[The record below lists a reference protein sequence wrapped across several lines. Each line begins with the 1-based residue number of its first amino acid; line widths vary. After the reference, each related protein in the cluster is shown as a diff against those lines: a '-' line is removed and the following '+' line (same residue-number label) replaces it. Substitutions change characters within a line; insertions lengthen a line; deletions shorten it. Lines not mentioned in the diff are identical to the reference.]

1 MPKVFVTHRISGP
14 GLGLLKAA
22 GCRVIVHPGKR
33 PPSRAQLLKGAKG
46 CDALLTLLTDH
57 IDDAVFDAAG
67 PQLKI
72 VANYTVGFDN
82 FDLAAFK
89 RRGVLAAFTAGSSN
103 TAVAEHAC
111 MLMFAAAKRLLEG
124 DRLMRAGKYRGWD
137 PDLLPG
143 IELSGKTLGII
154 GLGRIGST
162 LAHQTRHGLGMEV
175 LYHDVV
181 RNEAFEKTETAV
193 FVGVDDLLRR
203 SDVVSLHVPLL
214 PSTRHLID
222 AKKLRLMKKTAIL
235 INTSRGPVID
245 EKALVAVLK
254 SKRIAGAGL
263 DVYEHEPK
271 LAPGLA
277 KLANVVLTP
286 HVGSSTKEARAE
298 MSRLAAQAIIDVL
311 SGRNPPN
318 LVPMP

>member
-1 MPKVFVTHRISGP
+1 MPKVFVTRRISGP
-14 GLGLLKAA
+14 GLGMLKAA
-22 GCRVIVHPGKR
+22 GFRVVVHPGTR
-33 PPSRAQLLKGAKG
+33 PPTRAQLLKGAKG

-72 VANYTVGFDN
+72 VSNYTVGFDN

-89 RRGVLAAFTAGSSN
+89 RRGVLAANTAGSSN

-111 MLMFAAAKRLLEG
+111 ALMFAVAKRLLEG
-124 DRLMRAGKYRGWD
+124 DRLLRAGKYRGWD

-143 IELSGKTLGII
+143 MELSGKTLGII
-154 GLGRIGST
+154 GLGRIGSG
-162 LAHQTRHGLGMEV
+162 LAHRAHHGLGMKV

-181 RNEAFEKTETAV
+181 RNEAFENAETAA
-193 FVGVDDLLRR
+193 FVGLDELLKR

-222 AKKLRLMKKTAIL
+222 AKKLRAMKKTAIL
-235 INTSRGPVID
+235 INTSRGPVVD
-245 EKALVAVLK
+245 EKALVAALK
-254 SKRIAGAGL
+254 AKRIAGAGI
-263 DVYEHEPK
+263 DVYEFEPR

-277 KLANVVLTP
+277 KLPNAVLTP
-286 HVGSSTKEARAE
+286 HTASSTKETRAE
-298 MSRLAAQAIIDVL
+298 MSRMAAQAIIDVL
-311 SGRNPPN
+311 AGRTPPN
-318 LVPMP
+318 LVPLP